1 MKIVFATVVLLLCA
15 LIVCYRGERRS
26 NIFLLATFFIPN
38 LFGTAHILFPIAYL
52 VSMQMKGELKDEFKT
67 FPFRNI
73 SVAIL
78 VIYVL
83 ICMFNDPISI
93 ANTVVKPVRYF
104 ISTYLNLFVGYCL
117 LKQRYSWVSLS
128 KTLLII
134 FSLYAIYGICTFV
147 MQGNPYYDF
156 VVSVY
161 GEGGSVGMWS
171 EVQDR
176 GYRVNS
182 FLSNPIA
189 YGLVMALAAMSLWVY
204 YLRSKSRMVLA
215 LLCLIAFNVVLSN
228 SRSSFSA
235 FAIGVI
241 IYAVLYYGVS
251 RKMLVAILCAC
262 VVVNILY
269 YNVENVASMIDSVV
283 DIWQTGG
290 DSMEGSNMELK
301 KEQLAVSLLYFQESP
316 IWGHGIGYF
325 RDVIQERYGTQSG
338 LAGLEGYEYRML
350 VELGLVMI
358 VAFVVF
364 VIRFII
370 VVARQRKHVP
380 LLSCIILGQFAAF
393 MFFLMATGDYGNVF
407 EYAFILIGINLK
419 VLLISSNARHPF
431 PRNIRN
437 TLIAS

>member
-1 MKIVFATVVLLLCA
+1 MKIVLEAIALLLCA
-15 LIVCYRGERRS
+15 LIVYCKGERRS
-26 NIFLLATFFIPN
+26 NIFLLATFFIPD
-38 LFGTAHILFPIAYL
+38 LFGTAHILFPSAYL
-52 VSMQMKGELKDEFKT
+52 ISMLLNGELKNEFRT
-67 FPFRNI
+67 FPFRKI

-78 VIYVL
+78 VVYVL
-83 ICMFNDPISI
+83 ICMFNDSISI

-128 KTLLII
+128 KTLLMI
-134 FSLYAIYGICTFV
+134 FFLYAIYGICTFF

-161 GEGGSVGMWS
+161 GIDAMWS

-189 YGLVMALAAMSLWVY
+189 YGLVMALATMSLWAY
-204 YLRSKSRMVLA
+204 YLRNKSKMVLA
-215 LLCLIAFNVVLSN
+215 LLCLIAFNLVLSN

-241 IYAVLYYGVS
+241 IYAVLYYGAS
-251 RKMLVAILCAC
+251 RKMLVAILGSC
-262 VVVNILY
+262 VVIGILY
-269 YNVENVASMIDSVV
+269 YNVENIAFMIDSVV
-283 DIWQTGG
+283 DVWQTGG
-290 DSMEGSNMELK
+290 NSTKGSNMELK
-301 KEQLAVSLLYFQESP
+301 KEQLAVSLIYFQESP

-338 LAGLEGYEYRML
+338 LAGLEGYGYRLL

-358 VAFVVF
+358 IAFIIFIIKFIRIVIRHKIYDSLLSSITLGQFVAFV
-364 VIRFII
+364 
-370 VVARQRKHVP
+370 
-380 LLSCIILGQFAAF
+380 
-393 MFFLMATGDYGNVF
+393 FFLMATGDYGNVF
-407 EYAFILIGINLK
+407 QYAFILIGINFK
-419 VLLISSNARHPF
+419 FLLLQSKAIIPISNK
-431 PRNIRN
+431 
-437 TLIAS
+437 LQ